1 MCFERI
7 LYVIVSFWDTYEKQ
21 VILGQNLVRTG
32 GLAWEHCLHALHIRY
47 WVINRTACGCMLTTF

>member
-21 VILGQNLVRTG
+21 VEE
-32 GLAWEHCLHALHIRY
+32 GLIAFRPVYLLAPREFTY
-47 WVINRTACGCMLTTF
+47 TTAPPAEFP